1 MDRYREPSTLTFFS
15 GDAFS
20 PSLLSAENKGENM
33 IKPLNS
39 MKIDLACLGN
49 HDFDYPLP
57 HVQHLKNSTNFP
69 WLLSNVLD
77 KKSGQRLEGTE
88 EYKII

>member
-1 MDRYREPSTLTFFS
+1 
-15 GDAFS
+15 
-20 PSLLSAENKGENM
+20 M
-33 IKPLNS
+33 IKPLNA

-69 WLLSNVLD
+69 WLLSNVID
-77 KKSGQRLEGTE
+77 KKSGNRLEGTL
-88 EYKII
+88 EYKILEKGGFKIGIFSLA